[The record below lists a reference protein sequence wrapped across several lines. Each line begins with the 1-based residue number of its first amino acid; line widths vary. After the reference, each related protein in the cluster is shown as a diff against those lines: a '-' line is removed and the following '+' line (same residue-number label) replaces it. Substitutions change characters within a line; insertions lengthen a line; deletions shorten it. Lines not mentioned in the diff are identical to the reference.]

1 MIIGYWVIFFCTK
14 CRSFLTAQGYP
25 LGCWEMQQN
34 PIRGES
40 EAGELAAIKETRGEP
55 IDIGGTASEILLLC
69 NSIQLCHWKPLNLAD
84 MFGLFFRPIF
94 QGISPENMV
103 LCPIFQAYVREYLTK
118 YGQKYG
124 PFTYLHFR
132 ILKFP
137 LIEGRIRRAE
147 LATLAPWE
155 IGLFCRMLCGYT
167 GRCWEI
173 EPARAT
179 QHGSPKIYEWMSWD

>member
-1 MIIGYWVIFFCTK
+1 
-14 CRSFLTAQGYP
+14 
-25 LGCWEMQQN
+25 
-34 PIRGES
+34 
-40 EAGELAAIKETRGEP
+40 
-55 IDIGGTASEILLLC
+55 
-69 NSIQLCHWKPLNLAD
+69 

-94 QGISPENMV
+94 QGISPEIMV